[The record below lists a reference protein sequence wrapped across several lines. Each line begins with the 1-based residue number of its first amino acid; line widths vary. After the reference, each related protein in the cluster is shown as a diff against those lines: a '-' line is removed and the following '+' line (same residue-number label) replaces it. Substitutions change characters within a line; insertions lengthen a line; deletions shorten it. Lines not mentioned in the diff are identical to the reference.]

1 MKFYYGANSTYIDIT
16 EIVYNKYL
24 VNNIITIPNSDI
36 NRANIFGDPLH
47 GIVKN
52 IKVVDNNNN
61 VKIFYEDNDI
71 ELHNNSIHN
80 PVMKF
85 LYGIK
90 NNYNDV
96 TSIVYDNFIKDDIVI
111 IPTGDLLRASYFT
124 DHLVQVK
131 KHIKVIDKYCN
142 CEYFNDDEEFN
153 FNINIDFNKSLNFWY
168 NKNCKNIN
176 NYERRLNRLHEK
188 ITLKYGSLKDEF
200 PEQLMAIQFIKPE
213 SKVLEIGANIGRNT
227 IIIGSILNNGTNLVT
242 LETSKDIY
250 EQLNENRIINNM
262 DFQIENSALSLK
274 KLIQIGWD
282 TIVSDVVL
290 PGYSVVNIISYEDL
304 KKKYNMVFDTLVLDC
319 EGAFYYILQDMP
331 EILQDINL
339 IIMEN
344 DYHNIEHKKFVDNM
358 MYQYGFKKIYSKAGG
373 WGPCLKFF
381 FETWSK

>member
-16 EIVYNKYL
+16 DIVYNKFL
-24 VNNIITIPNSDI
+24 NNNIIIIPSCDI
-36 NRANIFGDPLH
+36 NRANIFGDPIH

-52 IKVVDNNNN
+52 IKVVDNNIT
-61 VKIFYEDNDI
+61 KIFYADDNI
-71 ELHNNSIHN
+71 ELHNDSIYN
-80 PVMKF
+80 PIMKF
-85 LYGIK
+85 YYGIK
-90 NNYNDV
+90 NNYNDI
-96 TSIVYDNFIKDDIVI
+96 TSIVYNNFIKDDSVI
-111 IPTGDLLRASYFT
+111 IPIGDLLRASYFI
-124 DHLVQVK
+124 DHLVQIK

-168 NKNCKNIN
+168 RKNCKNIN
-176 NYERRLNRLHEK
+176 NYEKRLNKLHEK
-188 ITLKYGSLKDEF
+188 IVLKYGSLKEEF

-227 IIIGSILNNGTNLVT
+227 IIIGSILNNDKNLVT

-262 DFQIENSALSLK
+262 NFQIENSALSFK
-274 KLIQIGWD
+274 KIIQIGWD

-290 PGYSVVNIISYEDL
+290 QGYSPVNIISYDDL
-304 KKKYNMVFDTLVLDC
+304 KKKYNIVFDTLVLDC

-331 EILQDINL
+331 EILEDINL

-344 DYHNIEHKKFVDNM
+344 DYHNIEHKRYVDNM
-358 MYQYGFKKIYSKAGG
+358 LYKYGFKKIYSKEGG
-373 WGPCLKFF
+373 WGPCAKFF

>member
-1 MKFYYGANSTYIDIT
+1 MKFYYGANSSYIDIT
-16 EIVYNKYL
+16 ETVYNKYL
-24 VNNIITIPNSDI
+24 VNNIITIPDGDL
-36 NRANIFGDPLH
+36 NRANIFGDPIH
-47 GIVKN
+47 GKVKN
-52 IKVVDNNNN
+52 IKVVDDNNN
-61 VKIFYEDNDI
+61 VKIFYEDSDI
-71 ELHNNSIHN
+71 KLYSDSIYN
-80 PVMKF
+80 PNMKF

-96 TSIVYDNFIKDDIVI
+96 TSIVYNNFVKDDIVI

-131 KHIKVIDKYCN
+131 KHIKVIDKYYN
-142 CEYFNDDEEFN
+142 YEYFNDDEELN
-153 FNINIDFNKSLNFWY
+153 FSINIDFNKAINFWY
-168 NKNCKNIN
+168 NKNCRNIN
-176 NYERRLNRLHEK
+176 NYESRLNKLHEK
-188 ITLKYGSLKDEF
+188 ITLKYGSLKEEF
-200 PEQLMAIQFIKPE
+200 PEQLMAIQFIKPD

-227 IIIGSILNNGTNLVT
+227 IIIGSILNNDKNLVT

-250 EQLNENRIINNM
+250 QQLNENRIINNM
-262 DFQIENSALSLK
+262 NFQIENSALSLK
-274 KLIQIGWD
+274 KLIQVGWD

-290 PGYSVVNIISYEDL
+290 PGYTPVDIISYDNL

-331 EILQDINL
+331 EILKDVNL

-344 DYHNIEHKKFVDNM
+344 DYHNIEHKIFVDNM
-358 MYQYGFKKIYSKAGG
+358 LYQNGFKKIYSKQGG